1 MDSAQF
7 PTALNSPEHTT
18 HAISIHRAI
27 HNLTDWF
34 IQNPLSDILSLIYA
48 GQDLYTYSALDRVCI
63 SNATHPHMKFDVL
76 CDIITG
82 ITSNLSISKFG
93 QYMTETIASSFGAT
107 VLNKESLS
115 QPVAIAVTV
124 MCGFF
129 ALNLLVIALY
139 LARSKLQR

>member
-1 MDSAQF
+1 
-7 PTALNSPEHTT
+7 
-18 HAISIHRAI
+18 
-27 HNLTDWF
+27 
-34 IQNPLSDILSLIYA
+34 
-48 GQDLYTYSALDRVCI
+48 
-63 SNATHPHMKFDVL
+63 
-76 CDIITG
+76 
-82 ITSNLSISKFG
+82 
-93 QYMTETIASSFGAT
+93 MTETIASSFGAT